1 MATVV
6 LLAGGK
12 SSRMG
17 TDKLMLPQRDGTVL
31 EQAVRRFSAVFDRV
45 LVSVASPDC
54 YPDIPAERI
63 ADEFPGCGPMA
74 GIQAGLKHCRP
85 EGAFFCAADL
95 PFSDPLAARAIM
107 ERCPADA
114 EICLTE
120 GPDGRP
126 EPLFG
131 FYRASVL
138 PRAEELLNAGRY
150 RMRDLLDACATCRL
164 TAGEA
169 EDLWNEAGLANMNT
183 PEDYRRLL
191 GGDPG

>member
-1 MATVV
+1 MVTVV

-85 EGAFFCAADL
+85 EGAFFL
-95 PFSDPLAARAIM
+95 PGVWTSPAGYGIKGSDKIQKR
-107 ERCPADA
+107 
-114 EICLTE
+114 
-120 GPDGRP
+120 GR
-126 EPLFG
+126 LWAYRFWKLKG
-131 FYRASVL
+131 FF
-138 PRAEELLNAGRY
+138 P
-150 RMRDLLDACATCRL
+150 
-164 TAGEA
+164 
-169 EDLWNEAGLANMNT
+169 
-183 PEDYRRLL
+183 
-191 GGDPG
+191 